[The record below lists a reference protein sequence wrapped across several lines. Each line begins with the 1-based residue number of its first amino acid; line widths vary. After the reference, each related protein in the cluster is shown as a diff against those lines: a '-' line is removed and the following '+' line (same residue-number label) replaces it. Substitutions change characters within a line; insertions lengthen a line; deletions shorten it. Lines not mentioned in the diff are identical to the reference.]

1 MNAIEKINLL
11 GEAAQ
16 HDLCGECG
24 SASRVRDDIGRWIYP
39 AALPDGRT
47 VKLLKVLMS
56 NACENDCFYCAQR
69 RGRNFRRIAFR
80 PDELARL
87 FDELH
92 HGGLVEALFL
102 SSGIA
107 GKPTCVMEQMLATV
121 EILRRQYD
129 YRGYV
134 HLKILPGADVASI
147 ERAVQLANRVSINLE
162 APNQERLA
170 AIAPDKRTQDLL
182 ATMKLAQRLFEQRGD
197 RRATNVPRPSM
208 GAGSSGQSTQFVV
221 GAAGESDREILTM
234 TESLYRDIGLSRVYF
249 SAFQPV
255 PDTPLDG
262 RPPTPPLREHR
273 LYQTDFL
280 FRKYGFSLGELIFD
294 AQGNLPRDADPKEM
308 WAAAHPERFP
318 IEVNRAS
325 KDELLRVPGIGPITA
340 ARIVKLRSK
349 GKFRSLDDL
358 TKVGIVSARAAPY
371 VLLDGKRPP
380 MQLSLW

>member
-1 MNAIEKINLL
+1 
-11 GEAAQ
+11 
-16 HDLCGECG
+16 
-24 SASRVRDDIGRWIYP
+24 
-39 AALPDGRT
+39 
-47 VKLLKVLMS
+47 
-56 NACENDCFYCAQR
+56 
-69 RGRNFRRIAFR
+69 
-80 PDELARL
+80 
-87 FDELH
+87 
-92 HGGLVEALFL
+92 
-102 SSGIA
+102 
-107 GKPTCVMEQMLATV
+107 
-121 EILRRQYD
+121 
-129 YRGYV
+129 
-134 HLKILPGADVASI
+134 
-147 ERAVQLANRVSINLE
+147 
-162 APNQERLA
+162 
-170 AIAPDKRTQDLL
+170 
-182 ATMKLAQRLFEQRGD
+182 
-197 RRATNVPRPSM
+197 
-208 GAGSSGQSTQFVV
+208 
-221 GAAGESDREILTM
+221 
-234 TESLYRDIGLSRVYF
+234 VYF